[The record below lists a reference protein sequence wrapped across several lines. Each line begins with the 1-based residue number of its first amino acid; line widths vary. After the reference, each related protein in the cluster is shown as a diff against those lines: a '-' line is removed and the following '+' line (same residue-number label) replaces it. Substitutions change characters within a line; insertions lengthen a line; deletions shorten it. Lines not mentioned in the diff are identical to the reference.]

1 MPLVAPKDARDRAAG
16 SPAGAGDT
24 PSGTAGVPARPG
36 RRADRA
42 SRMPRSGPGRRGL
55 AAAMPPLPAGGNGS
69 VSDRVLQVLREA
81 IVRSRIEPGTPLS
94 ETAVAEALGVSRTP
108 VREALRRLA
117 HDGLVR
123 IYPQAATVIAPISLG
138 SLRQACFVRRA
149 LECANIQDLALRIST
164 RELREIRAN
173 LDAQHQA
180 LKTADLDGYFQLD
193 ETMHRRLFEISG
205 RELAWAHL
213 EQIKQHLDRVRWL
226 LNRDPGHGARSYA
239 EHVRIF
245 ERLRCGDRAGAAAV
259 MQEHIDAIG
268 QDLLRVRESAPDH
281 YFDIHL

>member
-1 MPLVAPKDARDRAAG
+1 VAPKDPRDRATASPGSAVDALPAAADSAG
-16 SPAGAGDT
+16 K
-24 PSGTAGVPARPG
+24 PARRNG
-36 RRADRA
+36 RAT
-42 SRMPRSGPGRRGL
+42 RMPRSGPGSRGL
-55 AAAMPPLPAGGNGS
+55 AAALTPLPADGAGS
-69 VSDRVLQVLREA
+69 AAEKVLQVLREA
-81 IVRSRIEPGTPLS
+81 IIRSRIEPGTPLS

-138 SLRQACFVRRA
+138 SLRQACFIRRA
-149 LECANIQDLALRIST
+149 LECANIQDLALEIST
-164 RELREIRAN
+164 RDLREIQTN
-173 LDAQHQA
+173 LEAQRLA
-180 LKTADLDGYFQLD
+180 LKADQLD
-193 ETMHRRLFEISG
+193 EYFRLDEAMHRRLFEASG
-205 RELAWAHL
+205 RELVWAHL

-245 ERLRCGDRAGAAAV
+245 ERLRCGDRAGAAKV

-268 QDLLRVRESAPDH
+268 QDLMRVREAAPDH
-281 YFDIHL
+281 YFDNRL